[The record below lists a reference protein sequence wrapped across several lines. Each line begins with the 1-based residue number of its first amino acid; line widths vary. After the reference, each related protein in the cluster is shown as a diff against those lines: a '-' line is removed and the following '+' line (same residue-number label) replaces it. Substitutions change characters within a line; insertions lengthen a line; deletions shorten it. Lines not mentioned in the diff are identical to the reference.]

1 MALEE
6 CNKVDL
12 YDMYQDIPALEIG
25 SSNKIK
31 GISYDAFLIKYK
43 EYIDEEK
50 KINEILNTTTKRFIL
65 KSKNKLIGE
74 VGIRTTLNDFWINT
88 KETPFVELFVVNY
101 DSILF
106 DEILFAAGVF
116 SVFITIICPG
126 LIS

>member
-50 KINEILNTTTKRFIL
+50 K
-65 KSKNKLIGE
+65 
-74 VGIRTTLNDFWINT
+74 
-88 KETPFVELFVVNY
+88 
-101 DSILF
+101 
-106 DEILFAAGVF
+106 
-116 SVFITIICPG
+116 
-126 LIS
+126 